1 MGRRRNGSGTLYRRG
16 ATWYAQIKVAGRTLR
31 LSTGETNKRRAT
43 ARLDALA
50 RGYDLSDEERLAAVA
65 AALRPRGEDVPVAE
79 AFDRYMAG
87 PRRPT
92 TATKAHNRRTAWL
105 RFYRWAKGGNRNA
118 DGKPIPPALPRL
130 RTLDEVD
137 ERTAAQ
143 FLSEMRGRYAP
154 QTLTLTVSE
163 LSQLWRGLRMDGNPW
178 KDIPPERGG
187 SVPRRAFT
195 EEEVRRILEGATGEM
210 RTLLMVGAYT
220 GLRIGDAATL
230 RWESVSPD
238 LATIALMPR
247 KTAHTSGLTVTI
259 PVHPALRACL
269 GKHGGTGYVMPAM
282 AAKTPPRRCETV
294 QRHLRLCGIQTS
306 EKREG
311 YSSRVSVC
319 GFHSLRAT
327 FVTRLADLGMPLA
340 QIQGMVGHVSPRM
353 TMHYYRA
360 DAEAARGALEKLPAL
375 G

>member
-16 ATWYAQIKVAGRTLR
+16 ATYYAQIKVGGRTLR
-31 LSTGETNKRRAT
+31 LSTGETDKRKAT
-43 ARLDALA
+43 ARLNALA
-50 RGYDLSDEERLAAVA
+50 RGYDLSDDERLAAVA

-87 PRRPT
+87 PRRPA
-92 TATKAHNRRTAWL
+92 TAALAHNRRAAWL
-105 RFYRWAKGGNRNA
+105 RFYRWAKGGHRNA

-137 ERTAAQ
+137 EQTAAK
-143 FLSEMRGRYAP
+143 FVAEMRGRYAP
-154 QTLTLTVSE
+154 QTLTQTISE
-163 LSQLWRGLRMDGNPW
+163 LSQLWRALRMDGNPW
-178 KDIPPERGG
+178 ADIPPERGG
-187 SVPRRAFT
+187 GVSRRAFT
-195 EEEVRRILEGATGEM
+195 DEEVRRILEGATGEM

-238 LATIALMPR
+238 MATIALQPR
-247 KTAHTSGLTVTI
+247 KTAHTSGVTVTI

-269 GKHGGTGYVMPAM
+269 GRHGGTGYITPAM
-282 AAKTPPRRCETV
+282 AVKTSSRRCEAV
-294 QRHLRLCGIQTS
+294 QRHLRRCGLQTS
-306 EKREG
+306 ERRDG
-311 YSSRVSVC
+311 YNYRVAVC

-353 TMHYYRA
+353 TMQYYRA

>member
-16 ATWYAQIKVAGRTLR
+16 ATYYAQIKVGGRTLR

-50 RGYDLSDEERLAAVA
+50 RGYDLSDEERLAAVE
-65 AALRPRGEDVPVAE
+65 AALRPHEDDVPIEA

-87 PRRPT
+87 PRRPA
-92 TATKAHNRRTAWL
+92 TASKANNRRIAWL
-105 RFYRWAKGGNRNA
+105 RFYRWAKGGNKNA

-137 ERTAAQ
+137 EQTAAK
-143 FLSEMRGRYAP
+143 FVKEMRGRYAP
-154 QTLTLTVSE
+154 QTLTQTVSE
-163 LSQLWRGLRMDGNPW
+163 LSQLWRGLRMVRNPW
-178 KDIPPERGG
+178 KEIPPERGG
-187 SVPRRAFT
+187 GVPRRAFT
-195 EEEVRRILEGATGEM
+195 DGELRRVLAGADGEL

-238 LATIALMPR
+238 MATIALMPR
-247 KTAHTSGLTVTI
+247 KTAHTSGMTVTI

-269 GKHGGTGYVMPAM
+269 GRHGGAGYIMPTM
-282 AAKTPPRRCETV
+282 AAKTPTKRCDAV
-294 QRHLRLCGIQTS
+294 QRHLRRCGIATS
-306 EKREG
+306 ERRDG
-311 YSSRVSVC
+311 YHVRVAVY

-327 FVTRLADLGMPLA
+327 FVTRLADIGMPLA

-360 DAEAARGALEKLPAL
+360 DAEAARGALERLPAL
-375 G
+375 A

>member
-16 ATWYAQIKVAGRTLR
+16 ATYYAQIKVAGRTLR

-50 RGYDLSDEERLAAVA
+50 RGYDLSDEERLAAVE
-65 AALRPRGEDVPVAE
+65 AALRPHEDDVPIEA

-87 PRRPT
+87 PRRPQ
-92 TATKAHNRRTAWL
+92 TATKERNRRTAWM
-105 RFYRWAKGGNRNA
+105 RFYKWAKGGNRNA

-130 RTLDEVD
+130 LTLDEVD

-143 FLSEMRGRYAP
+143 FMSEMRGRYAP
-154 QTLTLTVSE
+154 QTLTQTVSE
-163 LSQLWRGLRMDGNPW
+163 LSQLWRGLRIERNPW

-187 SVPRRAFT
+187 GVARRAFT
-195 EEEVRRILEGATGEM
+195 DGELRRILAGADGEL

-230 RWESVSPD
+230 RWECVSPD
-238 LATIALMPR
+238 MATIALQPH
-247 KTAHTSGLTVTI
+247 KTMHTSGMTVTM

-269 GKHGGTGYVMPAM
+269 GRHGGTGYVMPAM
-282 AAKTPPRRCETV
+282 AAKTPSKRCDAV
-294 QRHLRLCGIQTS
+294 QRHLRRCGIATS
-306 EKREG
+306 ERRDG
-311 YSSRVSVC
+311 YRYRVAVY

-327 FVTRLADLGMPLA
+327 FVTRLADIGMPLA

-360 DAEAARGALEKLPAL
+360 DAEAARGALERLPAL

>member
-16 ATWYAQIKVAGRTLR
+16 ATYYAQIKVGGRTLR

-50 RGYDLSDEERLAAVA
+50 KGYDLSDEERLAAVA
-65 AALRPRGEDVPVAE
+65 VALRPRAEEIPVAE

-87 PRRPT
+87 PRRPA
-92 TATKAHNRRTAWL
+92 TASKANNRRIAWL

-137 ERTAAQ
+137 ERTAAK
-143 FLSEMRGRYAP
+143 FVAEIRGRYAP
-154 QTLTLTVSE
+154 QTLTQTISE
-163 LSQLWRGLRMDGNPW
+163 LSQLWRALRMDGNPW
-178 KDIPPERGG
+178 ADIPPERGG
-187 SVPRRAFT
+187 GVSRRAFT
-195 EEEVRRILEGATGEM
+195 DDEMRRILDGATGEL
-210 RTLLMVGAYT
+210 RTLLTVGAYT

-238 LATIALMPR
+238 MATIALQPH
-247 KTAHTSGLTVTI
+247 KTMHTSGMTVTI

-269 GKHGGTGYVMPAM
+269 GRHGGTGYVMPAM
-282 AAKTPPRRCETV
+282 AAKSPSGRCAVVE
-294 QRHLRLCGIQTS
+294 RHLRRCGIATS
-306 EKREG
+306 ERRDG
-311 YSSRVSVC
+311 YRIRVAVH

-327 FVTRLADLGMPLA
+327 FVTRLADIGMPLA

>member
-16 ATWYAQIKVAGRTLR
+16 ATYYAQIKVAGRTLR

-43 ARLDALA
+43 ARLDAMA
-50 RGYDLSDEERLAAVA
+50 RGYDLSDDERLAAVE
-65 AALRPRGEDVPVAE
+65 AALRPHEDDVPIEA

-87 PRRPT
+87 PRRPQT
-92 TATKAHNRRTAWL
+92 ETKAHNRRTAWM
-105 RFYRWAKGGNRNA
+105 RFYRWAKGGYRNA
-118 DGKPIPPALPRL
+118 DGKLLPPALPRL

-137 ERTAAQ
+137 EQTAAQ
-143 FLSEMRGRYAP
+143 FMSEMRGRYAP

-163 LSQLWRGLRMDGNPW
+163 LSQLWRGLRIGRNPW
-178 KDIPPERGG
+178 KEIPPERGG
-187 SVPRRAFT
+187 CVPRRAFT
-195 EEEVRRILEGATGEM
+195 DDELRRVLGSAEGEL

-220 GLRIGDAATL
+220 GLRISDAATL

-238 LATIALMPR
+238 MATIALTPG
-247 KTAHTSGLTVTI
+247 KTAHSSGMAVTI

-269 GKHGGTGYVMPAM
+269 GRHGGAGYVMPAM
-282 AAKTPPRRCETV
+282 AAKTPSGRCDAV
-294 QRHLRLCGIQTS
+294 QRHLRRCGIATN
-306 EKREG
+306 ERRGG
-311 YSSRVSVC
+311 YRFRVAVY

-327 FVTRLADLGMPLA
+327 FVTRLANLGMPLA

-360 DAEAARGALEKLPAL
+360 DAEAARGALERLPAL

>member
-1 MGRRRNGSGTLYRRG
+1 MGRRKNGSGTLYRRG
-16 ATWYAQIKVAGRTLR
+16 ATWYAQIKVAGKTLR

-50 RGYDLSDEERLAAVA
+50 RGYDLSDEERLAAVS
-65 AALRPRGEDVPVAE
+65 AALRPHTDDVPVEA

-87 PRRPT
+87 PRRPA
-92 TATKAHNRRTAWL
+92 TATKERNRRVAWM
-105 RFYRWAKGGNRNA
+105 RFYKWAKGGTKNGE
-118 DGKPIPPALPRL
+118 GKPIPPALPRL

-137 ERTAAQ
+137 EQAVAQ

-154 QTLTLTVSE
+154 QTVTLTVSE
-163 LSQLWRGLRMDGNPW
+163 LSQLWLGLRMERNPW
-178 KDIPPERGG
+178 KEIPPERGG
-187 SVPRRAFT
+187 GVARRAFT
-195 EEEVRRILEGATGEM
+195 DEELRRVLAGADGEL

-238 LATIALMPR
+238 MATIALQPH
-247 KTAHTSGLTVTI
+247 KTVHTSGMTVTI

-269 GKHGGTGYVMPAM
+269 GRHGGKGYVMPSM
-282 AAKTPPRRCETV
+282 AAKSPSGRCTV
-294 QRHLRLCGIQTS
+294 VGRHLRRCGIATN
-306 EKREG
+306 ERRDG
-311 YSSRVSVC
+311 YRVRVAVY

-327 FVTRLADLGMPLA
+327 FVTRLADMGMPLA

-360 DAEAARGALEKLPAL
+360 DAEAARGALERLPAL

>member
-16 ATWYAQIKVAGRTLR
+16 ATFYAQIKVGGRTIR
-31 LSTGETNKRRAT
+31 LSTGETDKRKAT
-43 ARLDALA
+43 ARLNALA
-50 RGYDLSDEERLAAVA
+50 RGYDLSDDERLAAVE
-65 AALRPRGEDVPVAE
+65 AALRPRAEDVPVAE

-87 PRRPT
+87 PRRPA
-92 TATKAHNRRTAWL
+92 TASKAYNRRAAWM
-105 RFYRWAKGGNRNA
+105 RFYRWAKGGNVND

-137 ERTAAQ
+137 EQTAAK
-143 FLSEMRGRYAP
+143 FVAEMRGHYAP
-154 QTLTLTVSE
+154 QTITLTVSE

-178 KDIPPERGG
+178 KEIPPERGCG
-187 SVPRRAFT
+187 VPRRAFT
-195 EEEVRRILEGATGEM
+195 DDEVRRILDGAAGEM

-238 LATIALMPR
+238 MATIALQPH
-247 KTAHTSGLTVTI
+247 KTMHTSGMTVTI

-269 GKHGGTGYVMPAM
+269 GRHGGTGYVMPAM
-282 AAKTPPRRCETV
+282 AAKTPPKRCDAV
-294 QRHLRLCGIQTS
+294 RRHLARCGIHTN
-306 EKREG
+306 ERRDG
-311 YSSRVSVC
+311 YRIRVAVH

-360 DAEAARGALEKLPAL
+360 DAEAARAALERLPAL